1 MGRLTTGVKAW
12 HTFCN
17 AEGMHPQ
24 RALDPNA
31 SLEVKLMEEQ
41 LCMRF
46 CATMVQDRKIK
57 PRTMAT
63 YFSQVQGWHARQTG
77 VKLCAGLKLNRLPEM
92 LKGLVRILG
101 ETPQWVRRGIAP
113 QALRRAFDLLLDPL
127 NAKDAN
133 IRASSSLGTP
143 CVVSTKQS
151 PISIANPSAL
161 PKGL

>member
-1 MGRLTTGVKAW
+1 
-12 HTFCN
+12 
-17 AEGMHPQ
+17 
-24 RALDPNA
+24 
-31 SLEVKLMEEQ
+31 
-41 LCMRF
+41 MRF

-143 CVVSTKQS
+143 GVVSTKQS